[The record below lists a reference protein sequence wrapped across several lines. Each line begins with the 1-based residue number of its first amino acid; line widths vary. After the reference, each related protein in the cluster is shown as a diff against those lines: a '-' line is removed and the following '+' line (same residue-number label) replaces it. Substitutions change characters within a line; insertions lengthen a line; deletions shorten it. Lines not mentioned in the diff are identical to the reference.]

1 MDQKKVLSALK
12 EAREQSKKRNFKQRI
27 DLIFNLKGLDIKKT
41 EHQVDVFV
49 PLNHDI
55 GTKIKTCALIGPELL
70 DEAKA
75 NCDMFILVDDFAKY
89 AEKKKARKLAEDYD
103 YFIAQANIMPKIAAS
118 FGRVFGVRG
127 KMPNPKSG
135 AVVPPK
141 TNLKPVVEK
150 LSKTVRLNGKMQPLI
165 QVGVG
170 SEDMKDEDIAS
181 NIMTIYDSL
190 IHHLPAEKNNIKSAF
205 VKLTM
210 GKTVRLE

>member
-27 DLIFNLKGLDIKKT
+27 DLIFNLKGLDLKKA
-41 EHQVDVFV
+41 EHQVDIFV
-49 PLNHDI
+49 PLAHNT
-55 GTKIKTCALIGPELL
+55 GKKTKICALIGPELL
-70 DEAKA
+70 EEAKA
-75 NCDMFILVDDFAKY
+75 NCDMFILVDDFPKY

-118 FGRVFGVRG
+118 FGRVFGVRN

-165 QVGVG
+165 QVAVG

-210 GKTVRLE
+210 GKPVRLD

>member
-27 DLIFNLKGLDIKKT
+27 DLIFNLKGLDLKKV
-41 EHQVDVFV
+41 EHQVDIFV
-49 PLNHDI
+49 PLTHET
-55 GTKIKTCALIGPELL
+55 GKKTKICALIGPELL
-70 DEAKA
+70 EEAKA
-75 NCDMFILVDDFAKY
+75 NCDFFILVDDFGKY

-118 FGRVFGVRG
+118 FGRIFGVRN

-135 AVVPPK
+135 AVVAPK

-150 LSKTVRLNGKMQPLI
+150 LSKTVRLNGKMQPLMQI
-165 QVGVG
+165 GVG
-170 SEDMKDEDIAS
+170 SEDMKDEDVAS
-181 NIMTIYDSL
+181 NIMAIYDSL

-210 GKTVRLE
+210 GKPVRLE